1 MAKYRNAL
9 PQLSGDLFLT
19 DGGIETTLVFHEG
32 IELPHFAAFHL
43 LQHPEGTALL
53 HTCYSAYADI
63 ALRFETGLILEAPTW
78 RASRDWGEQL
88 GYSAYMLESANR
100 QAVALLEGVRGAYEH
115 AARPIVI
122 SGCLGPRA
130 DGYRADNKMT
140 AQEAHDYHRAQI
152 HTLADTQAD
161 MLCAMTLN
169 YIDEAIGIANAAR
182 EAGMPVAISF
192 TVETDGSLPD
202 GPSLR
207 EAIEQVD
214 RETDSYPLYY
224 MINCAH
230 PTHFESVLSQDSGP
244 WLARIHGIR
253 ANASDKSHAE
263 LDEATELDSGDPAA
277 LAAQYAGLKRRLDQ
291 LNILGGCCGTDPHHI
306 REIAKACMPL
316 FASNQ

>member
-32 IELPHFAAFHL
+32 VELPYFAAFHL
-43 LQHPEGTALL
+43 LQDPEGTALL
-53 HTCYSAYADI
+53 HKCYSAYADI
-63 ALRFETGLILEAPTW
+63 AIRFDTGLILESPTW
-78 RASRDWGEQL
+78 RASQDWGERL

-100 QAVALLEGVRGAYEH
+100 KAVALLEGVRGSYEH
-115 AARPIVI
+115 SARDFVI

-130 DGYRADNKMT
+130 DGYRAENKMSLQ
-140 AQEAHDYHRAQI
+140 AARNYHRAQI
-152 HTLADTQAD
+152 QTLADTEAD

-169 YIDEAIGIANAAR
+169 YIEEAIGIALAAR
-182 EAGMPVAISF
+182 DVGMPVAISF
-192 TVETDGSLPD
+192 TVETDGRLPD

-214 RETDSYPLYY
+214 QETGEYPLYY

-230 PTHFESVLSQDSGP
+230 PTHFQAMLSEDPGP
-244 WLARIHGIR
+244 WLSRIRGIR
-253 ANASDKSHAE
+253 ANASNKSHAE
-263 LDEATELDSGDPAA
+263 LDEATELDSGDPHE
-277 LAAQYAGLKRRLDQ
+277 LASRYAELKRQLDQ

-306 REIAKACMPL
+306 QEIASACLPL
-316 FASNQ
+316 FKLR